1 MESCVYRRDIFF
13 NRGDWLSGHFRF
25 LSCGVIKIYLN
36 ERQME
41 LKRSSG
47 ILMHITSLPSPY
59 GIGDLGTTA
68 YRFVDFLQQS
78 GHHYW
83 QILPINPTEESL
95 GHSPYSSFSAFAGNP
110 LLISPEM
117 LVKDGLLSKKDLSS
131 VPSFHEQKVE
141 FEAVS
146 KYKAGVV
153 QRAYTNFVKKEK
165 QFIVPYSEFCEQN

>member
-1 MESCVYRRDIFF
+1 
-13 NRGDWLSGHFRF
+13 
-25 LSCGVIKIYLN
+25 
-36 ERQME
+36 ME

-59 GIGDLGTTA
+59 GIGDLGAKT
-68 YRFVDFLQQS
+68 YRLVDFLRES

-117 LVKDGLLSKKDLSS
+117 LVKDGFLSKKDLSS
-131 VPSFHEQKVE
+131 VPSFDEQKVE
-141 FEAVS
+141 FDAVS
-146 KYKAGVV
+146 KYKGDIL
-153 QRAYTNFVKKEK
+153 QR
-165 QFIVPYSEFCEQN
+165 